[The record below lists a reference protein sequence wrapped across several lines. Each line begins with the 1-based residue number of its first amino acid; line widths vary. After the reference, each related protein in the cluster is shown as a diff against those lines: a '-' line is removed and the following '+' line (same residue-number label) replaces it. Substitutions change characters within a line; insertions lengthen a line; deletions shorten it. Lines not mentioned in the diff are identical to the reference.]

1 MNTTTLTHTTA
12 VLATCAASL
21 ATAFADA
28 NFASR
33 PSTTG
38 SPAEAPP
45 VPAARPVYFW
55 DQVFGRNPQK
65 KFHLYKNDANPWIQ
79 EVNATL
85 RMQYQAAWVDGRP
98 GNYPGSHNWTSGYR
112 RFRAGWNARALHDFK
127 LQNVWNIGGV
137 YNSVGA
143 WNKSRQEWQD
153 HTQTSASLY
162 EAFVQ
167 YNYKQKGYTFAFG
180 KTNPEIYAENRVSS
194 SSLKVPEFSIP
205 ESTVCFDSVW
215 GFWAA
220 NDTKKDKLG
229 YYAGIWSTTNDGNKQ
244 IWGTWESCMTTFE
257 LSYGLDKVFLDKGR
271 VYLDWVHSFADGEKD
286 LVRDR
291 DSFVGSTCEDVI
303 AAYYIGQQGKFGITA
318 EALYAMQSNVQDA
331 GNMFGV
337 VILPTYRLNDHVE
350 AVARFQYAT
359 GDRAVNVG
367 KNRYVKALQSQSP
380 GYADRYYAIGAG
392 FNFYVYPQEPSR
404 LKIMTLVEYG
414 NSSVAPDQR
423 SRNAGFTGWQFIC
436 GAYLNF

>member
-1 MNTTTLTHTTA
+1 MNTTTLTHTTT
-12 VLATCAASL
+12 VLTACAAL
-21 ATAFADA
+21 FTAAFAGED
-28 NFASR
+28 SR
-33 PSTTG
+33 SAPATTA
-38 SPAEAPP
+38 SPAATPRAAAER
-45 VPAARPVYFW
+45 PALFW
-55 DQVFGRNPQK
+55 DQVFGKKPQK
-65 KFHLYKNDANPWIQ
+65 KFHLYKNDANPWVQ

-85 RMQYQAAWVDGRP
+85 RIQYQAAWVDGQP

-112 RFRAGWNARALHDFK
+112 RFRAGWNARVLHDFK

-137 YNSVGA
+137 DNSTGTWDA
-143 WNKSRQEWQD
+143 TRRQWQD
-153 HTQTSASLY
+153 HTQTSTSLY

-167 YNYKQKGYTFAFG
+167 YNYRQKGYTFAFG

-220 NDTKKDKLG
+220 NDTEKDKLG

-244 IWGTWESCMTTFE
+244 IWGTWESCFTTLE
-257 LSYGLDKVFLDKGR
+257 LSYGLDKVLLDKGR
-271 VYLDWVHSFADGEKD
+271 VYLDWVHSFADGEKT
-286 LVRDR
+286 LARERDT
-291 DSFVGSTCEDVI
+291 FVGSTCEDVI
-303 AAYYIGQQGKFGITA
+303 AAYYIGRQGKFELTA
-318 EALYAMQSNVQDA
+318 EALVAMQSNVQDA
-331 GNMFGV
+331 GNMFGLV
-337 VILPTYRLNDHVE
+337 LLPSYRLTDRVE

-392 FNFYVYPQEPSR
+392 LNFYVYPQRPER
-404 LKIMTLVEYG
+404 LKVMTLIEYG
-414 NSSVAPDQR
+414 NSSVDGA
-423 SRNAGFTGWQFIC
+423 SRAKNAGFTGWQFIC